1 MTAPPSDNPNDANY
15 IGSMGMGWFPGYAI
29 NIETGERLNLMF
41 GEDSYLSAQNGR
53 DMKFNPTEKDMDAI
67 SQVLDPNIFSQVGFD
82 PLMGGKH
89 YVYVM
94 RHDNN
99 VFNVGN
105 IIFNFP
111 SPAYDAGHYAY
122 SMLDTIFQSII
133 PQTVSYFFSQVMYV
147 GMPMG
152 IKGQDW
158 LSNDAKIKI
167 RVAKQYQQYFSI
179 LPLDTVPAGMDV
191 NKYLPKYAFSTKG
204 IASEMANPDKL
215 QTDLD
220 LINIVPN
227 PYYAYSSYERNALDN
242 RVKITNLPERCVVT
256 IYNMSGVKVR
266 QFKKDEPKTSI
277 DWDLKNFAGVPIASG
292 IYLIHIKSEDG
303 ERIIKWFGTMRPID
317 LNTF

>member
-1 MTAPPSDNPNDANY
+1 
-15 IGSMGMGWFPGYAI
+15 
-29 NIETGERLNLMF
+29 
-41 GEDSYLSAQNGR
+41 
-53 DMKFNPTEKDMDAI
+53 
-67 SQVLDPNIFSQVGFD
+67 
-82 PLMGGKH
+82 
-89 YVYVM
+89 
-94 RHDNN
+94 
-99 VFNVGN
+99 
-105 IIFNFP
+105 
-111 SPAYDAGHYAY
+111 
-122 SMLDTIFQSII
+122 
-133 PQTVSYFFSQVMYV
+133 
-147 GMPMG
+147 
-152 IKGQDW
+152 
-158 LSNDAKIKI
+158 
-167 RVAKQYQQYFSI
+167 
-179 LPLDTVPAGMDV
+179 MDV